1 MIGIGTDIIEIERI
15 ERALERHG
23 DRFLRRVLVP
33 EELEECRKASAP
45 ARYLAKRFAAKEAI
59 SKALGTGIG
68 IALSWQ
74 DLSIERQPS
83 GQPRVMLSPQGR
95 SVLKGLGGSTILLS
109 LSDER
114 AYAVAFAV
122 VLA

>member
-1 MIGIGTDIIEIERI
+1 MIGIGTDIVEIGRI
-15 ERALERHG
+15 EGLLERQG
-23 DRFLRRVLVP
+23 QRFLARILTERERAVARSKV
-33 EELEECRKASAP
+33 SP

-68 IALSWQ
+68 RQLSWQ
-74 DLSIERQPS
+74 DLDIDTQSS
-83 GQPRVMLSPQGR
+83 GAPLVVLSSRGLGLLE
-95 SVLKGLGGSTILLS
+95 SLGGSRVLITI
-109 LSDER
+109 SDER

>member
-1 MIGIGTDIIEIERI
+1 MIGIGTDIIEIERV
-15 ERALERHG
+15 ERVLERHG
-23 DRFLRRVLVP
+23 DRFLARVLVP
-33 EELEECRKASAP
+33 GELEECRKAVEP

-68 IALSWQ
+68 VALSWQ
-74 DLSIERQPS
+74 DLSVERQPS
-83 GQPRVMLSPQGR
+83 GQPRVRLSPRGM
-95 SVLKGLGGSTILLS
+95 SVLNNLGGSDILLT